1 MQEYPKILDKIICM
15 FNNKKCYI
23 DDIKTFVSNLT
34 DSDKKYITDFQ
45 KSVNILIREE
55 NLFIGF
61 EDTKNALLKL
71 IEQYRDCDGFINSQ
85 LYLML
90 EQLIT
95 AIETE
100 KDNDFKKS
108 RKQEV
113 LLNYLLLISAFI
125 DNKI

>member
-34 DSDKKYITDFQ
+34 DADKKYITDFQ
-45 KSVNILIREE
+45 ESVNALIREE

-61 EDTKNALLKL
+61 ENTKNALLKL
-71 IEQYRDCDGFINSQ
+71 IEQYRDCKGFINSQ

-95 AIETE
+95 AIDAE
-100 KDNDFKKS
+100 KDNDTKKS

>member
-1 MQEYPKILDKIICM
+1 MQEYPKKLDKII
-15 FNNKKCYI
+15 FAINSNCYCKAE
-23 DDIKTFVSNLT
+23 IKMMISKLT
-34 DSDKKYITDFQ
+34 DTERKYIMDFQ
-45 KSVNILIREE
+45 ESVNILIREE
-55 NLFIGF
+55 NLFTSF
-61 EDTKNALLKL
+61 ECTKNALLKL
-71 IEQYRDCDGFINSQ
+71 IEQYMDCKGFINSQ

-100 KDNDFKKS
+100 KDNDIKKS
-108 RKQEV
+108 NKQEI